1 MPLKRAT
8 YLTWG
13 EDEQCA
19 DTRRFIEN
27 AGVLLDVRD
36 LSKQPLSVVEIDKL
50 IGHVHID
57 HFLNPMSATYA
68 KHEMDKK
75 TPTRNDMIRL
85 IAEDYTLLRRPI
97 IRNNRLFTIG
107 CDKRKIA
114 EMLQISM
121 NGKPN
126 DDDRENGV
134 GQHQPAG
141 ANK

>member
-19 DTRRFIEN
+19 ETKKFIEN
-27 AGVLLDVRD
+27 AGVILDVRD
-36 LSKQPLSVVEIDKL
+36 LAKQPLTAGEVDRL
-50 IGHVHID
+50 IGHVNID
-57 HFLNPMSATYA
+57 HFLNPMSKTYI
-68 KHEMDKK
+68 KLEMDKK
-75 TPTRNDMIRL
+75 TPAREEMIKL

-97 IRNNRLFTIG
+97 IRNNRLFLIG

-114 EMLQISM
+114 EMLQISP
-121 NGKPN
+121 NGKVA

-134 GQHQPAG
+134 GQQQAAG
-141 ANK
+141 ASK